1 MGKVH
6 ISEDLRN
13 KLDKVLGMKNND
25 INPSSTPSGPAPK
38 WNNEKINSPPPPP
51 PIPPPPPPQPQPQQF
66 YQQPPPQP
74 PQFYQ
79 QPPQQPPQKIETLHS
94 LSTFEYY
101 EWGKLVFFS
110 TVIGGIGITLGLK
123 LGQIIFF

>member
-1 MGKVH
+1 MGKLH

-25 INPSSTPSGPAPK
+25 INPSPTPSGPAPK

-51 PIPPPPPPQPQPQQF
+51 PPPPPPSQHQQQQF
-66 YQQPPPQP
+66 YQQSPPQP
-74 PQFYQ
+74 QQQ
-79 QPPQQPPQKIETLHS
+79 QPPPPKKEQSI
-94 LSTFEYY
+94 STFEYC

-110 TVIGGIGITLGLK
+110 TVVGGIGITLGLK